1 MASANWLK
9 ATTQKAGAMKRHLGQ
24 KERENGNHSNQDI
37 NISLSKQNYSIGCSD
52 YLEALERM
60 KARTKEV
67 DAVQPPKRIRKDRVT
82 CCFIELPCPD
92 RITQV
97 GFSDLFFK
105 KAFKVMQDFFGTENV
120 HGGFVHKDERHEYID
135 KDGKRK
141 MSLEHMHT
149 LISAYTKEKGI
160 NGKAFE
166 TKGHLRA
173 FNKALDDMC
182 IREFGI
188 SLNTGET
195 PEKKSVERLKQET
208 ELRREADKLRDKIA
222 ESDYRY
228 GLYQKD
234 EIAITERIEALQGE
248 LSEAEEKIETAK
260 KAEKRIEQAEK
271 AKKELEE
278 IKKQM
283 NVAEKQAE
291 KAKQKLQE
299 ANAQHEIANKELQKV
314 LERKAK
320 AAKIRNLNPFAET
333 VSFNKNMYEALLS
346 IRDSCYDNEKS
357 ANNKLQQAVAVQQRA
372 EHKKQAIQPL
382 YEQAQATYRQAEQ
395 ERQKQQEL
403 RESMEKKI
411 EERAR
416 ELADKQVQEMFHG
429 VQTSRER
436 RLEDFCEQIKFK
448 DGTSVLQAFTEQE
461 HKLKLK
467 HKNYE
472 R

>member
-24 KERENGNHSNQDI
+24 KERENGNHSNTNI
-37 NISLSKQNYSIGCSD
+37 NTFLSKQNYSIGCSD
-52 YLEALERM
+52 YPEALERM

-67 DAVQPPKRIRKDRVT
+67 DAIQPPKRIRKDRVT

-97 GFSDLFFK
+97 GFSDLFFQ

-120 HGGFVHKDERHEYID
+120 HGGFIHKDERHEYID

-166 TKGHLRA
+166 TKGRLRA

-195 PEKKSVERLKQET
+195 PERKSVERLKEET
-208 ELRREADKLRDKIA
+208 ALRREADKLKDEIA

-228 GLYQKD
+228 GLYQKE
-234 EIAITERIEALQGE
+234 EIKITERIEALQSE
-248 LSEAEEKIETAK
+248 LSEAEEKIAIAK
-260 KAEKRIEQAEK
+260 KSEKLIEQAKNIEK
-271 AKKELEE
+271 KIAESSERYEKMTKTLSDKELEE
-278 IKKQM
+278 IDITPKRFTGGFKGLSGQQAQELVNTAVMLKKE
-283 NVAEKQAE
+283 NKKLTNENKKLKEEKNRLE
-291 KAKQKLQE
+291 KEKKSAVS
-299 ANAQHEIANKELQKV
+299 N
-314 LERKAK
+314 LER
-320 AAKIRNLNPFAET
+320 I
-333 VSFNKNMYEALLS
+333 KN
-346 IRDSCYDNEKS
+346 
-357 ANNKLQQAVAVQQRA
+357 
-372 EHKKQAIQPL
+372 
-382 YEQAQATYRQAEQ
+382 
-395 ERQKQQEL
+395 ERQ
-403 RESMEKKI
+403 
-411 EERAR
+411 
-416 ELADKQVQEMFHG
+416 VMF
-429 VQTSRER
+429 SREK
-436 RLEDFCEQIKFK
+436 LEQMEREQKRKKYIEQIEIER
-448 DGTSVLQAFTEQE
+448 DAL
-461 HKLKLK
+461 
-467 HKNYE
+467 KNYMSQLKFNDGSTAFEHFEKEQTQLCQRKNKSFE